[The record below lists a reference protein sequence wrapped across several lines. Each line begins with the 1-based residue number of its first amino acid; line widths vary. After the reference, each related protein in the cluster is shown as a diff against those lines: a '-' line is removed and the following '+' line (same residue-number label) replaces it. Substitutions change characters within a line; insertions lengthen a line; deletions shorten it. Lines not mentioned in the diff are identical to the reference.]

1 MKYNAVIFDLDGTL
15 LNTLEDLNDSVN
27 FALDSGGFKRN
38 TVKQTRLYAGNG
50 IRVLMQRSLPESSDG
65 ETLEKYLEI
74 FRTHYQKNMTNKTRA
89 YDGIYEALKALR
101 ENGVK
106 LGVVSN
112 KFDLAVK
119 DLCGKYFGEYIK
131 VAIGEDEKNGIRK
144 KPAPDSVLRA
154 MEILGSDAEH
164 TLYIGDSETDVETAH
179 NAGLKCIGV
188 LWGFRDEEILKK
200 AGADYI
206 IKKPEEIINR
216 L

>member
-15 LNTLEDLNDSVN
+15 LNTLDDLNDSVN
-27 FALDSGGFKRN
+27 FALDWGGFKRN
-38 TVKQTRLYAGNG
+38 TVNQTRLYAGNG

-74 FRTHYQKNMTNKTRA
+74 FRVHYEKNMTNKTKP
-89 YDGIYEALKALR
+89 YDGICETLKALR

-119 DLCGKYFGEYIK
+119 DLCGKYFGKYIK

-200 AGADYI
+200 AGADFI
-206 IKKPEEIINR
+206 IEKPEEIINR

>member
-15 LNTLEDLNDSVN
+15 LNTLDDLNDSVN
-27 FALDSGGFKRN
+27 FALDWGGFKRN
-38 TVKQTRLYAGNG
+38 TVNQTRLYAGNG

-74 FRTHYQKNMTNKTRA
+74 FRVHYEKNMTNKTKP
-89 YDGIYEALKALR
+89 YDGICETLKALR

-200 AGADYI
+200 AGADFI
-206 IKKPEEIINR
+206 IEKPEEIINR